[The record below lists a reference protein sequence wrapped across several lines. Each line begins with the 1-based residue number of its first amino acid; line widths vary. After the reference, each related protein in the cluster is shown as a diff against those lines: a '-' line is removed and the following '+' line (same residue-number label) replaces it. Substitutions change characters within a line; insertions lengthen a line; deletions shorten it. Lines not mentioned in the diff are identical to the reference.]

1 MKLQINNVANNI
13 WFFFPED
20 PNVDLFAK
28 KNKEKKERVAK
39 NELQRLRNIA
49 RSQKSKG
56 KFYIF
61 LLNCNFNKTNYVCRY
76 MY

>member
-1 MKLQINNVANNI
+1 MFIT
-13 WFFFPED
+13 ED

-28 KNKEKKERVAK
+28 RKKEKKERVAK

-56 KFYIF
+56 NPEISEMSHPSSLCKDPPSVYNMMYF
-61 LLNCNFNKTNYVCRY
+61 VC
-76 MY
+76 

>member
-1 MKLQINNVANNI
+1 MNLQIHVLNVANNFWI
-13 WFFFPED
+13 LFTED

-56 KFYIF
+56 KFTLFSEYWF
-61 LLNCNFNKTNYVCRY
+61 
-76 MY
+76 

>member
-1 MKLQINNVANNI
+1 MLQAIFE
-13 WFFFPED
+13 FFFPED

-61 LLNCNFNKTNYVCRY
+61 LLNCNFNKNKLSL
-76 MY
+76 

>member
-1 MKLQINNVANNI
+1 MLIAI
-13 WFFFPED
+13 FEFFPED

-61 LLNCNFNKTNYVCRY
+61 SS
-76 MY
+76 

>member
-1 MKLQINNVANNI
+1 MLQAIFEN
-13 WFFFPED
+13 FFPED

-61 LLNCNFNKTNYVCRY
+61 LLNCINFNKNKLCL
-76 MY
+76 

>member
-1 MKLQINNVANNI
+1 MFIT
-13 WFFFPED
+13 ED

-28 KNKEKKERVAK
+28 RKKEKKERVAK

-56 KFYIF
+56 IKPEISEPSFPSS
-61 LLNCNFNKTNYVCRY
+61 LC
-76 MY
+76 

>member
-1 MKLQINNVANNI
+1 MFIT
-13 WFFFPED
+13 ED

-28 KNKEKKERVAK
+28 RKKEKKERVAK

-56 KFYIF
+56 KPEISEPSFPSS
-61 LLNCNFNKTNYVCRY
+61 LC
-76 MY
+76 

>member
-1 MKLQINNVANNI
+1 MFIT
-13 WFFFPED
+13 ED

-28 KNKEKKERVAK
+28 RKKEKKERVAK

-56 KFYIF
+56 KPEISE
-61 LLNCNFNKTNYVCRY
+61 LSLPSSLC
-76 MY
+76 